1 MAEEASP
8 RPSSPAS
15 TMEPLE
21 MGAEIPAPR
30 MRKDSVLVYVA
41 EESSGHV
48 AYVPQRIK
56 LDSPRWREA
65 MVDSGMEM
73 RQLGEQ
79 PLLGP
84 YGTKNAN
91 KSVLRRRKTAW
102 EKLDTNCNG
111 SLCLTEFSQGLQSRK
126 TKFSRIKLVFCLA
139 KKHATLS

>member
-48 AYVPQRIK
+48 TYVPQRIK

-91 KSVLRRRKTAW
+91 KSVLRRRKAAW
-102 EKLDTNCNG
+102 EKLRAKNLGVVLRFRQEKVEVRARCLRAR
-111 SLCLTEFSQGLQSRK
+111 LCAS
-126 TKFSRIKLVFCLA
+126 V
-139 KKHATLS
+139 